1 MKAQSE
7 DIVPVAVFSNEIEA
21 ELAQATLAAA
31 GIEAFLKFEDMGGM
45 LPALAQTE
53 GVALLVRRDQYA
65 EAQTV
70 LTTPATDAP
79 GADLP
84 TSDVP

>member
-1 MKAQSE
+1 MTIPAE

-31 GIEAFLKFEDMGGM
+31 GIESYLKFDDTGGM
-45 LPALAQTE
+45 MPVLQQAE
-53 GVALLVRRDQYA
+53 GVALLVRKDRYA

-70 LTTPATDAP
+70 LTTPASESP
-79 GADLP
+79 E
-84 TSDVP
+84 